1 MPQKEIRQY
10 VRVGG
15 SQNSPSVLLSS
26 DHTTR
31 GWNVRWENNTTYCDS
46 EEKALALAREILGG
60 DIILVSVQP

>member
-1 MPQKEIRQY
+1 MPQEETRQY

-15 SQNSPSVLLSS
+15 SKSSPSVLLSS

-31 GWNVRWENNTTYCDS
+31 GWNVHWENNSSYCDS

-60 DIILVSVQP
+60 DIVLVSVLP